1 MDKLSVVILMDV
13 SWVNIEFEIDKEKM
27 YDRSTDPSIERIVIG
42 SDTIKINYNQ
52 MSKMKEN
59 YTRVILIDNLLGYEY
74 PVVRGEGI

>member
-13 SWVNIEFEIDKEKM
+13 SWVNIEFEIDKEKL
-27 YDRSTDPSIERIVIG
+27 YDRGTDPSIERIVIG

-52 MSKMKEN
+52 MSKKKEN

>member
-1 MDKLSVVILMDV
+1 MDV
-13 SWVNIEFEIDKEKM
+13 SWVNIEFEIDKEKK
-27 YDRSTDPSIERIVIG
+27 YVRDTDPSIERIVIG

-52 MSKMKEN
+52 MSKKKEN

>member
-1 MDKLSVVILMDV
+1 MDV

-27 YDRSTDPSIERIVIG
+27 YDRDTDPSIERIVIG

-52 MSKMKEN
+52 MSEKKEN